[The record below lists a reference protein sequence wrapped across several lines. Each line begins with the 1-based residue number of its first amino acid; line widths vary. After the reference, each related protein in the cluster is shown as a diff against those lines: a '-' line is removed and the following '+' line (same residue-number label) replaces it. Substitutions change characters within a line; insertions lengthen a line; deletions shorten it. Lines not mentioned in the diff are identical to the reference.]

1 MRVCGKK
8 RGFII
13 VFAIF
18 LYVISVVLGGY
29 CGNPA
34 SDYYCDGDS
43 GVDID
48 DCCPL
53 EADGDYAQD
62 GLPGDQATCQTPGIY
77 WDENSIPSE
86 CSDSGWCYREDSTE
100 CYSALQGECLWLDS
114 GNDWDDILGDITEC
128 GYVCCEWN
136 NGQSDEVDWVSSGFC
151 TINGIDNGEAED
163 DCVATEVGNETLV
176 ACNDGVDNDGDGL
189 TDYGQDPGCS
199 ATDDSSETDT
209 NYVCDDGID
218 NDGDGDIDML
228 DTGCCDSTSS
238 SEQLCELTGCGGD
251 EVYSDC
257 VCGDPNAGG
266 QVCVIGNYCCNG
278 LTVCQSNPCDSE
290 CSVGQMQL
298 CYVDGNDLWYQDCE
312 DTDNDGDYEW
322 NSCYEYG
329 TQAPELCEDDY
340 DNDGDGL
347 TDCDDLDCYMLQCDD
362 STSTCTVV
370 EGGHA
375 FRYNGLDVCCSSNDA
390 HDCSGQ
396 NLGYPDTCGP
406 CDCAGS
412 PTTPVIDEVLFTQ
425 GEPYLTVVW
434 DLACTLEFTL
444 LGCSGEEETCPSTLD
459 GLETEEEI
467 RSVFGPIVSE
477 ITDFSYDVFVGA
489 NQRHCF
495 VVEAYFDIADEY
507 TYSDPYCVED
517 SGDVI
522 CQEVDDLGF
531 CTASGPSLTGELT
544 QRSYCDDENKH
555 QIEENCD
562 SEYYCFGPDATGFT
576 DCVYQSSCDVCGDP
590 LGMYGFDI
598 LATLFPEAGYDY
610 CYEIPSCYFDY
621 TETSVDWFNECGY
634 VGSCYDYKS
643 ESSCTGQPSDYSNN
657 KCLWREC
664 NWIPNNDADVLIDG
678 WCIEYDDSFK
688 DCGYCNDAEHN
699 SVFGACTKEKCMD
712 FGDADECFLSA
723 LTGACTDAEDFSC
736 SDYEDE
742 TDCEGS
748 VELYVDVTYSGD
760 DRIDGTH
767 IVTASDDVLDIG
779 LCRWMLDDG
788 DYVCRKDADFNDKAD
803 TSEDDI
809 TPPVTTLITGDKV
822 ANMNMTFLAKD
833 YEPDGSPGKGILD
846 TWYCIA
852 DVGDT
857 CYPDIRIDINDTT
870 GLGYVEEGEGAGEHD
885 VFYYS
890 IDDANNLELIQSTT
904 VEVDRAA
911 PVITITDYVTPD
923 LSDPYDD
930 ASVTF
935 EVEVDENAYCTDV
948 FEATN
953 INEINNEYN
962 NHFVVQYDGLLDG
975 YYRYEVT
982 CTDDLGNEG
991 YASIVT
997 RVESDMA
1004 LFDPLPH
1011 GIIDVEEVE
1020 LSVKTLEDAN
1030 CGFSA
1035 FTEETTFSA
1044 MDQGFSKTDMMGDGY
1059 YLFTWDYSLE
1069 DNMEYWFDVKCELL
1083 VSGRE
1088 SDDEIQFVFDNI
1100 VPLTSVV
1107 DAYGETFDFSGFYNG
1122 DEIDLYLECNDEP
1135 LNGFG
1140 CERTLYCVD
1149 TTICIPSIENDP
1161 LQPIEFN
1168 FSEASRYDL
1177 CYRSYENE
1185 IAGYGGL
1192 IEGTECVEI
1201 KIDSY
1206 DPNME
1211 VYTPEDAEVVYID
1224 YVEVTGEMDDP
1235 DATAGTPNNI
1245 VTIELINTN
1254 GETYTFTDIEAN
1266 NEFEYEVTGLSLA
1279 SNSTQ
1284 YNVLNIYGTDRS
1296 GATTSTIT
1304 RQVLYSQ
1311 DFPEGSIILVEP
1323 TNGVTDE
1330 ETFDFTVETFL
1341 DADECGYSRNNA
1353 EIGNSIAMTQ
1363 VNDYTFTREVTIVQ
1377 PEGVDDVLYV
1387 KCRLENGIVYADS
1400 FAIVYDTTPPVILD
1414 LYIDNSD
1421 GKNPP
1426 NIVEQPLEAQVY
1438 VETDDKTKCKYTT
1451 DSSDTFFTG
1460 MIKFDNY
1467 DDNDW
1472 LRINNHNYTSLSD
1485 KTTFTYYIQCANGA
1499 SDLTDK
1505 YTLEF
1510 TVDTDLPSEFSLVA
1524 PGDTYLTSFQLE
1536 ILTTRTSTGCKYGIT
1551 EDAIDNVMSDMGD
1564 AKSYISDT
1572 VSVADEGLK
1581 RYYFSCEFAEGW
1593 ITDYFEFYV
1602 DTTPPVVVSIDDG
1615 DVVYSHTQL
1624 GAIWNAT
1631 DNLTGVDYYN
1641 VSVGTYAT
1649 YSDAVNWT
1657 MIDATTTTFT
1667 DLNLT
1672 NQSYYYWNVY
1682 AVDGAGLWSQLKSSD
1697 GVFIDAAGSGTNDN
1711 GTTVDDI
1718 LPEQCSNEIKDNDET
1733 DVDCGGDCDGCDE
1746 GSVCIN
1752 DDDCLSRNC
1761 DNEVC
1766 QEATCF
1772 DQIINN
1778 YESDVDCGGG
1788 VCVECME
1795 GQMCVFDNDC
1805 YTNYCSGHLC
1815 TVPTCSD
1822 NVQNGFE
1829 EGIDCGGNCP
1839 TLCPS
1844 VDSPGTCSDSIR
1856 NQGETG
1862 IDCGGP
1868 CSACKG
1874 EDEGLGLFGW
1884 LMILLIMILL
1894 GVGIYVGYIYWY
1906 EPKYGSLYDK
1916 LYELF
1921 TGKKRNPPKML
1932 GPMGGL
1938 GRPSQ
1943 GISGMPRRP
1952 GQKPIARPKGM
1963 SQSNYNQRVQQVAR
1977 DRARQQKAKVRS
1989 KLLEGF
1995 EEKKL
2000 GKTEKLALK
2009 PKAKGIEGKITG
2021 KGVVSKAAVGAAA
2034 VKGVKETGKKPAKA
2048 SVKPKSALEDL
2059 ADIASGK
2066 PVKTPAK
2073 ATTKAVKS
2081 KTGKVKSKPKTT
2093 TKTKSKKDIFDQLD
2107 DISKK

>member
-1 MRVCGKK
+1 MRVCGTK
-8 RGFII
+8 RGFVI
-13 VFAIF
+13 VFAIS
-18 LYVISVVLGGY
+18 LYMITVVLGGY

-34 SDYYCDGDS
+34 SVDYCNGDGS
-43 GVDID
+43 VDID
-48 DCCPL
+48 DCCP
-53 EADGDYAQD
+53 AVGDYAQN
-62 GLPGDQATCQTPGIY
+62 GLPATQGDCQTPSEF
-77 WDENSIPSE
+77 WDESALPTE
-86 CSDSGWCYREDSTE
+86 CTVSGWCYRNDTTD

-114 GNDWDDILGDITEC
+114 GNDWNEDMTLISEC
-128 GYVCCEWN
+128 GYVCCEWF
-136 NGQSDEVDWVSSGFC
+136 NGVDDETDWVAEGFC
-151 TINGIDNGEAED
+151 DASGIDTLILVED

-176 ACNDGVDNDGDGL
+176 ACNDGIDNDGDGL

-199 ATDDSSETDT
+199 AADDSSETDT
-209 NYVCDDGID
+209 NYVCDDGLD
-218 NDGDGDIDML
+218 NDGDGLTDSEDL
-228 DTGCCDSTSS
+228 GCCDPTSS
-238 SEQLCELTGCGGD
+238 SEQLCELSGCVDPTPDGNPI
-251 EVYSDC
+251 SLDC
-257 VCGDPNAGG
+257 NCGG
-266 QVCVIGNYCCNG
+266 QVCVIGDYCCG
-278 LTVCQSNPCDSE
+278 GVCQSNPCDSE
-290 CSVGQMQL
+290 CSLGQMQL
-298 CYVDGNDLWYQDCE
+298 CYVDGNGVLWYQDCA
-312 DTDNDGDYEW
+312 DLGGAGLEW
-322 NSCYEYG
+322 DSCYEYG
-329 TQAPELCEDDY
+329 EQAPELCDDGIDN
-340 DNDGDGL
+340 DNDGL
-347 TDCDDLDCYMLQCDD
+347 EDCDDLDCYMVQCDETF
-362 STSTCTVV
+362 STTCDTSD
-370 EGGHA
+370 GGHA
-375 FRYNGLDVCCSSNDA
+375 IRYNGNDVCCSSNDA
-390 HDCSGQ
+390 TDCDGDT
-396 NLGYPDTCGP
+396 LADTCGP
-406 CDCAGS
+406 CDCAGT
-412 PTTPVIDEVLFTQ
+412 PIDPVIDEVLFTQ
-425 GEPYLTVVW
+425 GESYLSVVW
-434 DLACTLEFTL
+434 DLACTVDFTL
-444 LGCSGEEETCPSTLD
+444 LRCSGEEDSCPSSTTGMTGSD
-459 GLETEEEI
+459 IEA
-467 RSVFGPIVSE
+467 VFGPVVAG
-477 ITDFSYDVFVGA
+477 ITDFSYNDFVGA
-489 NQRHCF
+489 NQRYCY
-495 VVEAYFDIADEY
+495 VVKAYFDAAGEY

-517 SGDVI
+517 SGDAI

-531 CTASGPSLTGELT
+531 CTAPGPSLTGELT

-555 QIEENCD
+555 QIEETCD
-562 SEYYCFGPDATGFT
+562 SDEACFGPDATGFT
-576 DCVYQSSCDVCGDP
+576 DCVYQSSCDLCGDP

-664 NWIPNNDADVLIDG
+664 NWISNPNPNVLIDG
-678 WCIEYDDSFK
+678 WCVEYDDSFK
-688 DCGYCNDAEHN
+688 DCEYCNDAEHN

-723 LTGACTDAEDFSC
+723 LTGECTDAGDFSC

-748 VELYVDVTYSGD
+748 IELYIDVTYSGD
-760 DRIDGTH
+760 DRISGTH
-767 IVTASDDVLDIG
+767 VVTASYDVLGIG
-779 LCRWMLDDG
+779 LCRWMLDNG
-788 DYVCRKDADFNDKAD
+788 DYACRKDADFNEDAD
-803 TSEDDI
+803 AFEDDI
-809 TPPVTTLITGDKV
+809 TPPVTSIITGDKV

-833 YEPDGSPGKGILD
+833 YEPDGSPGKLVKD

-852 DVGDT
+852 DVGNT
-857 CYPDIRIDINDTT
+857 CYPDIKIEINQTT

-885 VFYYS
+885 VFFYS
-890 IDDANNLELIQSTT
+890 IDNANNLELVQSTT

-923 LSDPYDD
+923 LSEPYDE
-930 ASVTF
+930 ATVTF
-935 EVEVDENAYCTDV
+935 EVEVDENAYCTDE

-962 NHFVVQYDGLLDG
+962 NHFVVQYEDLADG

-1004 LFDPLPH
+1004 LFDPLPY
-1011 GIIDVEEVE
+1011 GIIDTEEVE

-1035 FTEETTFSA
+1035 FTEESGFSA

-1088 SDDEIQFVFDNI
+1088 SDDEIQFVFDDT
-1100 VPLTSVV
+1100 VPVTSVV
-1107 DAYGETFDFSGFYNG
+1107 DAYGNDFDFSGFYNG
-1122 DEIDLYLECNDEP
+1122 DEVDLYLECDDEP

-1149 TTICIPSIENDP
+1149 TTTCIPSIENDP

-1168 FSEASRYDL
+1168 FSQSSRYDL

-1192 IEGTECVEI
+1192 VEDTGCVEI

-1206 DPNME
+1206 DPNIE
-1211 VYTPEDAEVVYID
+1211 VYTPEDEEVVYID
-1224 YVEVTGEMDDP
+1224 YVEVTGEVEDP

-1245 VTIELINTN
+1245 VTIELINTY

-1266 NEFEYEVTGLSLA
+1266 NEFEFEVESLTLA
-1279 SNSTQ
+1279 TNSTQ
-1284 YNVLNIYGTDRS
+1284 YNVLNIYATDRS
-1296 GATTSTIT
+1296 GATTSIVT

-1363 VNDYTFTREVTIVQ
+1363 TNDNTFTREVTIAQ
-1377 PEGVDDVLYV
+1377 PEGVDDILYV
-1387 KCRLENGIVYADS
+1387 KCELENGIVYAES

-1414 LYIDNSD
+1414 LYIANSD

-1426 NIVEQPLEAQVY
+1426 NIVEQPLEAQIY

-1451 DSSDTFFTG
+1451 DSTDTFFTG

-1467 DDNDW
+1467 DDNEW
-1472 LRINNHNYTSLSD
+1472 QRINNHNLTSLDD
-1485 KTTFTYYIQCANGA
+1485 KTTYTYYIQCANGA

-1536 ILTTRTSTGCKYGIT
+1536 ILTTRSSTGCKYGLT
-1551 EDAIDNVMSDMGD
+1551 EDEINYTMADLGD
-1564 AKSYISDT
+1564 SKSYISDT

-1602 DTTPPVVVSIDDG
+1602 DTTPPEVISIDDG

-1641 VSVGTYAT
+1641 VSVGSYAT
-1649 YSDAVNWT
+1649 YSNAVNWT
-1657 MIDATTTTFT
+1657 RVDANTITFT
-1667 DLNLT
+1667 GLNLT

-1682 AVDGAGLWSQLKSSD
+1682 AIDGVGLWSQLKSSD
-1697 GVFIDAAGSGTNDN
+1697 GVFIDASGSGTDDN
-1711 GTTVDDI
+1711 GTTVGN
-1718 LPEQCSNEIKDNDET
+1718 LPPEQCSNGVKDGDET
-1733 DVDCGGDCDGCDE
+1733 DEDCGGQCDGCDE
-1746 GSVCIN
+1746 GSMCIN
-1752 DDDCLSRNC
+1752 DEDCLSKNC

-1778 YESDVDCGGG
+1778 YETDVDCGGG

-1805 YTNYCSGHLC
+1805 YTNYCAGHVC
-1815 TVPTCSD
+1815 TTPTCSD

-1839 TLCPS
+1839 TVCPS

-1874 EDEGLGLFGW
+1874 EDDGLGLFGW
-1884 LMILLIMILL
+1884 LLILLIMILL
-1894 GVGIYVGYIYWY
+1894 GVGGYVGYIYWY

-1921 TGKKRNPPKML
+1921 TGKKRTPPKML
-1932 GPMGGL
+1932 GPMGSPGL
-1938 GRPSQ
+1938 
-1943 GISGMPRRP
+1943 RRP
-1952 GQKPIARPKGM
+1952 GQGMRGVPRKPGQKVARPKGM
-1963 SQSNYNQRVQQVAR
+1963 SQADYNKRVQQVAR

-1989 KLLEGF
+1989 KLFEGF

-2000 GKTEKLALK
+2000 AKTEKLALK
-2009 PKAKGIEGKITG
+2009 PKKSGIEGKISG
-2021 KGVVSKAAVGAAA
+2021 KGAVSKAVVGAAA
-2034 VKGVKETGKKPAKA
+2034 VKGVKDVSKKPVTKPA
-2048 SVKPKSALEDL
+2048 KPKSALDDL

-2066 PVKTPAK
+2066 PTKATKAPAK
-2073 ATTKAVKS
+2073 PKPKATKA
-2081 KTGKVKSKPKTT
+2081 KTSKPKVKT
-2093 TKTKSKKDIFDQLD
+2093 TKSTKKDIFDELD